1 MSHAR
6 TALVFAAG
14 LLAACDHHAEI
25 AGPAGLPYACADGRA
40 ARIHYD
46 GGDPNRM
53 PARLAVDGRDFVMH
67 PAPAPNGLRYAS
79 EEGLSPGHSL
89 VWWAQGDE
97 ASLIEVSADPAAAM
111 AEREI
116 VRCARVREGDP
127 AAPEAGQGGH
137 GDDH

>member
-1 MSHAR
+1 MSRLRLA
-6 TALVFAAG
+6 VAAS
-14 LLAACDHHAEI
+14 AAAFIAGCDHHADV

-53 PARLAVDGRDFVMH
+53 PARLVVDGREFVLH
-67 PAPAPNGLRYAS
+67 PAPAATGLRYSS
-79 EEGLSPGHSL
+79 ETGLTPGHGL
-89 VWWAQGDE
+89 VWWAEGDE
-97 ASLIEVSADPAAAM
+97 ASLIEVSADPAAPA

-127 AAPEAGQGGH
+127 AAPDEGH
-137 GDDH
+137 GSDDH